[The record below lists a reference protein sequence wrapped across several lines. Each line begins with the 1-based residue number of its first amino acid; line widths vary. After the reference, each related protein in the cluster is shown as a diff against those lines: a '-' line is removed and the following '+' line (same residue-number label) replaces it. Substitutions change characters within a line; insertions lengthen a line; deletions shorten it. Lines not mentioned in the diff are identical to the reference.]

1 MGLQIEAKWTLLC
14 SHAGQWIHTNANI
27 NYDKNLLLSY
37 LLQVI
42 TTIADASYT
51 SKIGKFT

>member
-51 SKIGKFT
+51 SRIGKFT